1 MEKKTPASLFDF
13 EMARAKPREIIRT
26 DHTKLV
32 TTAEFDSSEGKR
44 LADKA
49 GALLAKE
56 YYGYGWITR
65 AVGNPR
71 DPIDRRGIAICLY
84 ELFLWF
90 GTKAAMYLNPTDWNS
105 PAEFEVKVKALGGE
119 LLERARL
126 SREKRASDLP
136 AVMDKG
142 KVPDGFEQFIK
153 APKYRTV
160 TNKDEAKKLILDH
173 IKSEEKQAASVTDSR
188 DVKDVA

>member
-1 MEKKTPASLFDF
+1 MEKTPVSLFEH
-13 EMARAKPREIIRT
+13 EMARAKPRELLRT

-32 TTAEFDSSEGKR
+32 TTAEFDTDEGKR
-44 LADKA
+44 LAHQA
-49 GALLAKE
+49 GAILGKE
-56 YYGYGWITR
+56 YKGYGWIVR
-65 AVGNPR
+65 SIGNHR
-71 DPIDRRGIAICLY
+71 DPLDRRGIAICLY
-84 ELFLWF
+84 ELFQWF

-105 PAEFEVKVKALGGE
+105 PAEFEAKVKALGGE

-142 KVPDGFEQFIK
+142 KAPDGFEQFIK

-160 TNKDEAKKLILDH
+160 TDKNEAIKLITDH
-173 IKSEEKQAASVTDSR
+173 IRAEEKAAPTSITDSR
-188 DVKDVA
+188 DIRNG